1 MELRDLQYFA
11 LVAEH
16 QNIGRAAEA
25 LNLSATALSKCLRRL
40 EKSVGAKLVQRASKG
55 VALTAVGASL
65 LTRIGPLQGMLSD
78 VRHEAAELAEGR
90 TGHINVGVSTGRR
103 EISLATAYG
112 ALSKES
118 PTITLKVTGGNSGVF
133 SGALLKGEIDFCIAS
148 RLSLDPADCVRE
160 PLYDD
165 PFVVFASA
173 HHRLAKRKLVSIT
186 DLAGERWATS
196 SSTSFPQWQ
205 ALFRAFEINGLPLP
219 SVALE
224 TNSVTLRNAAI
235 AHSDHVGLT
244 SRQSVLEDARR
255 FPLVELPLKESLHVR
270 RTYIIYRKGA
280 YLSPAAL
287 RLIQI
292 LKAQA
297 KELSA
302 KGRAA
307 RVK

>member
-25 LNLSATALSKCLRRL
+25 LDLSATALSKCMRRL

-78 VRHEAAELAEGR
+78 VRHEATELAEGR
-90 TGHINVGVSTGRR
+90 SGNINVGVAAGTR
-103 EISLATAYG
+103 ETTLANAYVV
-112 ALSKES
+112 LSKES
-118 PTITLKVTGGNSGVF
+118 PTITLKVTSGNSSVLSRG
-133 SGALLKGEIDFCIAS
+133 LLKGEIDFCIAS
-148 RLSLDPADCVRE
+148 HLSLAPAEFVRE

-173 HHRLAKRKLVSIT
+173 HHRLAKRKRVSIS

-196 SSTSFPQWQ
+196 NSMSFPQWQ
-205 ALFRAFEINGLPLP
+205 VLLLAFEHNGLPPP

-224 TNSVTLRNAAI
+224 TNSMNLRDAAI
-235 AHSDHVGLT
+235 AHSDHIGLT
-244 SRQSVLEDARR
+244 SRQSVREDARR
-255 FPLVELPLKESLHVR
+255 FPLVELPVKEMSYVR
-270 RTYIIYRKGA
+270 RTFIIYRKGA

-292 LKAQA
+292 LKMQA
-297 KELSA
+297 KEMST

-307 RVK
+307 RLK